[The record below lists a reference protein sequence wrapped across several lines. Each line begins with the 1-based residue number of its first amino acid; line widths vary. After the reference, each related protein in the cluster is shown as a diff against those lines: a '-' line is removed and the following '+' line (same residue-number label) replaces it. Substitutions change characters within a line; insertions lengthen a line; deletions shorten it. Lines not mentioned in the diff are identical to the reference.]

1 MPKQFR
7 FRQPSRYNSS
17 TVNDR
22 GKDNVFVMQYQ
33 VFVQSFPNNGFV
45 AAVIGM
51 PDCLAEGQTK
61 EEAVANAKRALQSRL
76 SEGEIVTIDVDPS
89 PGLEDNPLLK
99 HFGRFKDDP
108 TFDDYL
114 ADIEAYRRQVD
125 EEEAAK

>member
-1 MPKQFR
+1 
-7 FRQPSRYNSS
+7 
-17 TVNDR
+17 
-22 GKDNVFVMQYQ
+22 MQYQ
-33 VFVQSFPNNGFV
+33 VFVQSYANNGFV

-61 EEAVANAKRALQSRL
+61 EEAVANAKAALQSRL
-76 SEGEIVTIDVDPS
+76 SQGEIVTIDVEPS
-89 PGLEDNPLLK
+89 AGQADNSLLK

-125 EEEAAK
+125 EEETTK

>member
-1 MPKQFR
+1 MNEQDL
-7 FRQPSRYNSS
+7 SESTLSLYNAF
-17 TVNDR
+17 D
-22 GKDNVFVMQYQ
+22 MQYQ
-33 VFVQSFPNNGFV
+33 IFVQSYANNGFV

-61 EEAVANAKRALQSRL
+61 EEAVANAKAALQSRL
-76 SEGEIVTIDVDPS
+76 SQGEIVTIDVEPQAAQ
-89 PGLEDNPLLK
+89 ENNPLLK

-108 TFDDYL
+108 TFDEYL